1 MPELAL
7 NRLAPYDR
15 AQAVRE
21 ELARL
26 VDDNGVIVGA
36 RLPTER
42 EMSAALGVS
51 RSTVREV
58 LRQWQAL
65 GIVEMRKGSGT
76 YLKRRIS
83 DDTIYLPLLLEGKR
97 QGLLQMLEVR
107 RGLETEAGALAAKR
121 ANANDLA
128 VIENKLAAMEAVHA
142 EEGCAGPEDLAFHL
156 SIYEACGNPIFGQ
169 LLSQMRDALD
179 TLFSVSYV
187 SDDLRS
193 FASRSFPFHRELFD
207 AIAAGDASRARDRT
221 LAILA
226 VVEDDIRT
234 MMP

>member
-1 MPELAL
+1 MCAL
-7 NRLAPYDR
+7 QRLAPQDR
-15 AQAVRE
+15 TRAVRE
-21 ELARL
+21 ELAAL
-26 VDDNGVIVGA
+26 VDSNGVTIGD

-42 EMSAALGVS
+42 EMSAALGVG

-83 DDTIYLPLLLEGKR
+83 NDTIYLPLLLEGKR
-97 QGLLQMLEVR
+97 EGLLQMLEVR
-107 RGLETEAGALAAKR
+107 RGLETEAGALAAHR
-121 ANANDLA
+121 AEAKDLA
-128 VIENKLAAMEAVHA
+128 EMEAKLVAMEAVHA

-156 SIYEACGNPIFGQ
+156 SIYAACGNPIFGQ

-179 TLFSVSYV
+179 TLFSMSYV
-187 SDDLRS
+187 SEDLRP
-193 FASRSFPFHRELFD
+193 FASRSFPFHRERFE
-207 AIAAGDASRARDRT
+207 AIATRDAERARDRT

-226 VVEDDIRT
+226 VVEEDIRT